1 MVQLAIIAFIST
13 MVFAV
18 AVEIHCRLQTKMIV
32 KPRSM
37 GSLVK
42 HYFIALPLILLMLLY
57 VIEIRKITLTLGL
70 SELKSTLL
78 DLVCLIIFITPLM
91 YIMDRRYP
99 GLINKM
105 ENWRKNT

>member
-1 MVQLAIIAFIST
+1 MVQLAIIVFIST

-18 AVEIHCRLQTKMIV
+18 VVEAHCRLQTKIVV
-32 KPRSM
+32 KPRSIKN
-37 GSLVK
+37 LVK

-57 VIEIRKITLTLGL
+57 VIEIRNITLTLGL

>member
-1 MVQLAIIAFIST
+1 MVQLAIIVFIST

-18 AVEIHCRLQTKMIV
+18 VVEVHCRLQTKMVV
-32 KPRSM
+32 KPRSIKN
-37 GSLVK
+37 LVK
-42 HYFIALPLILLMLLY
+42 HYFIALPLILLMLFY
-57 VIEIRKITLTLGL
+57 VIEIRNITLTLGL